1 MLADQQG
8 CDYSAYDRYAAQA
21 YHIVVCGAISR
32 FFKNNAPTTQQQCDL
47 KAEQYTG
54 MFVYAAPV
62 QGGDSYTVIS
72 SDETCVVQSRAGYSA
87 LDIDFLKCVEQAYDG
102 LTPRHQFVGNL
113 GKLHVYTMGNVG
125 GVAMYLARNK
135 LNEND
140 FSLLKHTVKDFARFF
155 ASPWSKTPSQMPC
168 PSRASLLSDY
178 SMELSQ
184 LQTGLPERFRP
195 TVDYLISML
204 PNLLAAN
211 WPLVPNHTD
220 LLENDVHVCK
230 ETGHIAGI
238 CDWMDTTIG
247 PFGMSLG
254 GLETMLGKRTMSW
267 GWRYHP
273 NQRKL
278 RNLFWETFYEA
289 MGGVSEEQKELID
302 AARLVG
308 LFLANG
314 FEWKMGLRYPPVK
327 EMTICVTSRRLL

>member
-21 YHIVVCGAISR
+21 YHIVVCGAVQQNPRFGIDGITRQYHPRQTQWRLISKYQISR
-32 FFKNNAPTTQQQCDL
+32 FFKNNAPTTQQHCDL
-47 KAEQYTG
+47 KTEQYTG

-62 QGGDSYTVIS
+62 QGGDSYTVVS
-72 SDETCVVQSRAGYSA
+72 SDETCVVQFRAGYSA

-140 FSLLKHTVKDFARFF
+140 FSLLKHTVKDFA
-155 ASPWSKTPSQMPC
+155 SQMPC
-168 PSRASLLSDY
+168 PSRASLLSGY

-204 PNLLAAN
+204 PNLLAAD

-220 LLENDVHVCK
+220 LLENNIHVCK
-230 ETGHIAGI
+230 ETGRIAGI
-238 CDWMDTTIG
+238 CDWNDTTIG
-247 PFGMSLG
+247 PFEMSLG

-273 NQRKL
+273 NQQKL
-278 RNLFWETFYEA
+278 QNLFWETFYEA

-314 FEWKMGLRYPPVK
+314 FE
-327 EMTICVTSRRLL
+327 